1 MELQRQFAVRTLEF
15 LFGASARNAQQF
27 VVIAFCVRGQ
37 NRPFPEKTNS
47 MNVPE
52 GRKNLR
58 G

>member
-1 MELQRQFAVRTLEF
+1 LQRQFAVRTLEF

-37 NRPFPEKTNS
+37 NRPFPEKTNP